1 MADTGDVGD
10 FLQNVF
16 AGDDFAEGGIFVIQ
30 ERRIT
35 VTNEE
40 LAPGAIWVGRP
51 GHGEDALGVRT
62 VIKLGFDLV
71 PRAAGAG
78 LAFAAGFGVRA
89 TALDHEAF
97 DDAVESGLIV
107 KSFAGELQEVV
118 DGARGD
124 FGPEFD
130 SHVAGRGVDNRAW
143 GGGFIHGFGGRG
155 AAAGRQGQGAEGQ

>member
-1 MADTGDVGD
+1 MADAGDIGD
-10 FLQNVF
+10 FLQDVF

-40 LAPGAIWVGRP
+40 LAPGAIGIGRP

-71 PRAAGAG
+71 ARAAGAG
-78 LAFAAGFGVRA
+78 LAFAAGLSVRA

-130 SHVAGRGVDNRAW
+130 SHVAGRGVDNRPW
-143 GGGFIHGFGGRG
+143 GGGFVHGFGGRG